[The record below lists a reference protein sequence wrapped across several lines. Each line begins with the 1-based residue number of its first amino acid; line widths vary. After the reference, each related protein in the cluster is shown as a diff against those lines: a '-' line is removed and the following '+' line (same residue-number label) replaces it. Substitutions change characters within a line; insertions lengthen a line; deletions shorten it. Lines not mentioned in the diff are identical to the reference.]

1 MAELLSYLSS
11 KSENDSKLDE
21 VVEEQKTP
29 QPYHHMLE
37 WFWQG
42 FSSVCLG
49 SLQSVVG
56 KVVKLSQWQLFESTV
71 DYKLKEYSYSQQG
84 VLLIAEQIAL
94 NVYKNMYV

>member
-1 MAELLSYLSS
+1 MLKSSLEKQSKLSQSNLYPLVAELLSYLSS

-49 SLQSVVG
+49 NLQSVVG
-56 KVVKLSQWQLFESTV
+56 KVVKLSQ
-71 DYKLKEYSYSQQG
+71 
-84 VLLIAEQIAL
+84 
-94 NVYKNMYV
+94 